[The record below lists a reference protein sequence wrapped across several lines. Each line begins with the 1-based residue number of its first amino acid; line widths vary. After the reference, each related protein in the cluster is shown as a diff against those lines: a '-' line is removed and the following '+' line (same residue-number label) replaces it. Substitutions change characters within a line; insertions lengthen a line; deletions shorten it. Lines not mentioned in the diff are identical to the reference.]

1 MNDKLDLTQA
11 EAISDL
17 INATSE
23 HYNQLEII
31 AGSNCTE
38 NINFVI
44 ISAPSGSGK
53 STLCRALQVKDAS
66 IHFSLSSTTREK
78 RNGEEDG
85 VDYRFLT
92 NDEFKLGIAK
102 DEYAEW
108 EKIHGD
114 YYYGTPKA
122 NFQHALDRQQILL
135 LELDVKGAMSVKK
148 LYPDQTISIFVEPP
162 SLEDLKIRLQNRG
175 TDSEVRIAKRLER
188 LESELAYKSN
198 FDHHVIND
206 SVDQAVMDILNI
218 IQHEN
223 EGVYHG
229 T

>member
-1 MNDKLDLTQA
+1 MK
-11 EAISDL
+11 
-17 INATSE
+17 
-23 HYNQLEII
+23 
-31 AGSNCTE
+31 
-38 NINFVI
+38 NFVI

-53 STLCRALQVKDAS
+53 STLCRALQVKDSS

-122 NFQHALDRQQILL
+122 NFQHAIDRQQILL
-135 LELDVKGAMSVKK
+135 H
-148 LYPDQTISIFVEPP
+148 
-162 SLEDLKIRLQNRG
+162 
-175 TDSEVRIAKRLER
+175 SEVRIAKRLER

-206 SVDQAVMDILNI
+206 SVDQAVIDILNI